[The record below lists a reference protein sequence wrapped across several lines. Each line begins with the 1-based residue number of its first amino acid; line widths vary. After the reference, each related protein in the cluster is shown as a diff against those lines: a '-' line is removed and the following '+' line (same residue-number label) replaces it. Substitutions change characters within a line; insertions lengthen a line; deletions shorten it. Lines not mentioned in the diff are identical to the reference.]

1 MILEMTDCDKK
12 MMQIKK
18 IALLHCTDECTK
30 KSFIEFNHEGLQQ
43 KVNKL
48 QSSLSH
54 ELMEGTFKDLFE
66 GIESLE
72 SAEFLQLEA
81 EQSPIINKTKF
92 SNPPVPRTK
101 VPGNPCNDPDKGAP
115 SAADKRA
122 AKCTLSKG
130 NCYKLQERFLLIQ
143 SGMKDEES

>member
-1 MILEMTDCDKK
+1 M
-12 MMQIKK
+12 
-18 IALLHCTDECTK
+18 
-30 KSFIEFNHEGLQQ
+30 G
-43 KVNKL
+43 
-48 QSSLSH
+48 
-54 ELMEGTFKDLFE
+54 

-72 SAEFLQLEA
+72 SYEFLQVDSSFSSL
-81 EQSPIINKTKF
+81 QIPNKTEFK
-92 SNPPVPRTK
+92 NPPLPRTK

-143 SGMKDEES
+143 SGMKDEEADLNDELAKVEYYCKKQTDGL